1 MKPVAYSEKKVMKI
15 CDLLLPRLLLHPHL
29 KRSPAALQG
38 WRAGGKVIL
47 RWIRRSTYLSLQE
60 KAPSWDGSR
69 ARGTGVKVITGVQ
82 WGAAHRATTE
92 GHPQDKEKA
101 IEAHMNSTL

>member
-1 MKPVAYSEKKVMKI
+1 MGAE
-15 CDLLLPRLLLHPHL
+15 
-29 KRSPAALQG
+29 PAQG
-38 WRAGGKVIL
+38 
-47 RWIRRSTYLSLQE
+47 
-60 KAPSWDGSR
+60 
-69 ARGTGVKVITGVQ
+69 GTGVKVITGVQ